1 MADVRCSFS
10 CGIRGYHEYRTR
22 WVPVLNEVLEVKHE
36 SRNCHDRYAIAVMKH
51 LPGTLVASVVG
62 HLPREISRCTYFII
76 IHGAKVSCK
85 VMDVHH
91 RRSPLVQ
98 GGLEIPCQVILEM
111 EMTDKNSL
119 AIAEYKRLVSEQ
131 YQEPVNGKFP
141 DDTQQILQ
149 ALQSPSDKELDYHS
163 DSSTSESEPE
173 CT

>member
-10 CGIRGYHEYRTR
+10 CGTRGYHECRTR
-22 WVPVLNEVLEVKHE
+22 WVSVLHEVLEVKHE

-62 HLPREISRCTYFII
+62 HLPREISRCTY
-76 IHGAKVSCK
+76 IHYYS
-85 VMDVHH
+85 
-91 RRSPLVQ
+91 RSKSVIQSNGCASQEIPLVL

-119 AIAEYKRLVSEQ
+119 AKAEYKHLVSEQ

-163 DSSTSESEPE
+163 DSSKSESEPE

>member
-1 MADVRCSFS
+1 MS
-10 CGIRGYHEYRTR
+10 Y
-22 WVPVLNEVLEVKHE
+22 
-36 SRNCHDRYAIAVMKH
+36 
-51 LPGTLVASVVG
+51 
-62 HLPREISRCTYFII
+62 
-76 IHGAKVSCK
+76 K

-149 ALQSPSDKELDYHS
+149 ACSHYLMKN
-163 DSSTSESEPE
+163 
-173 CT
+173 